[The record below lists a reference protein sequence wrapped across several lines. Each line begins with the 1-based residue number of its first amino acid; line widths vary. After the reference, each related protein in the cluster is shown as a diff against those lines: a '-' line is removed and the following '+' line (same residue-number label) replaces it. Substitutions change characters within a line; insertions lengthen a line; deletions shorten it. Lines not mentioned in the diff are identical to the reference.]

1 LVNFSGNDPHSTGGA
16 STIAA
21 QKGQFPMLFFG
32 CFENVPVFWHLY
44 GIPLVFKAIVNL
56 NGIDFFVAHG
66 KYPKVEKIVP
76 ISSAFLE
83 RTTNLAFDLPNGWDL
98 TSDRFPIVSRQVA
111 DLASSWKKSPKIL
124 DNQKI
129 FAIIISLWE

>member
-1 LVNFSGNDPHSTGGA
+1 
-16 STIAA
+16 
-21 QKGQFPMLFFG
+21 
-32 CFENVPVFWHLY
+32 
-44 GIPLVFKAIVNL
+44 L